1 MSTGGTGYD
10 PENRDPD
17 YSKFTE
23 WLQCYYKDGMKNMA
37 DHNKR
42 TMWYQLLF
50 LEIIKG
56 RIPLPLLFV
65 VIQSM
70 ELVSIY

>member
-1 MSTGGTGYD
+1 MTGGTGYD

-42 TMWYQLLF
+42 TMWYAGDPGPMVPSSNYHF
-50 LEIIKG
+50 CTIN
-56 RIPLPLLFV
+56 
-65 VIQSM
+65 VINPQ
-70 ELVSIY
+70 